1 VEVTA
6 TKAFSD
12 NWSLVASYRWSKVVG
27 NFEGF
32 FRNDNGQSDPA
43 ITSLFDFPMDDP
55 SYTQIGVPQ
64 FGYKGDIRYQGCSL
78 GCGVLPNDRTHQ
90 VKLYAN
96 YTWSNLNLGLGF
108 NAGSGAPLTEMAANP
123 VYDNAGEIPVTV
135 RGGGIQ
141 TVDGFRKRTPAE
153 VSLDGHVDYAI
164 KLGGP
169 RKITLLA
176 DGFNL
181 LNRQEPQNYD
191 YCSELSFTVPNPD
204 FGAPSNGCA
213 ERVPSFA
220 APRAIRIGARFEW

>member
-1 VEVTA
+1 MEVTA
-6 TKAFSD
+6 TKTFSD
-12 NWSLVASYRWSKVVG
+12 NWSLVASYRWSRVVG

-32 FRNDNGQSDPA
+32 YRNDNNQSDPA

-55 SYTQIGVPQ
+55 SYMQIGVPQ

-90 VKLYAN
+90 VKLYGN
-96 YTWSNLNLGLGF
+96 YTWHDLNLGLGF
-108 NAGSGAPLTEMAANP
+108 NAGSGAPLTNLAANP

-141 TVDGFRKRTPAE
+141 TVDGFLKRTPAD
-153 VSLDGHVDYAI
+153 VSFDGHLDYAI
-164 KLGGP
+164 KLGGQ
-169 RKITLLA
+169 RKVTLLA

-181 LNRQEPQNYD
+181 FNRQEAQNYD
-191 YCSELSFTVPNPD
+191 YCSELSFTVNNPD

-213 ERVPSFA
+213 QRVPSFA
-220 APRAIRIGARFEW
+220 SPRAIRVGARFEW